1 MSDLARRLDAIRSEL
16 LRSRVVRA
24 CAIIQA
30 LALAYLTIQVGGG
43 VDTFN
48 PQIMYVAIVPAAFW
62 FGPAGGLAT
71 GVVAGLLAGP
81 ASPADADP
89 NRAQALWDW
98 VPRLAYFTGVGLTIG
113 IVNHRLQKQS
123 RILRQTT
130 EWLAATTKDA
140 LAAREEAERHAAE
153 ARRQAARR
161 EHVARQIEL
170 VHAIDRAILDG
181 ASERDIF
188 RLSVE
193 AVGSLTGAS
202 FCAILLLDERGA
214 IELVEACPRDDQRFE
229 RIAAAYAQLK
239 PGESAAGW
247 AMLQGAP
254 AFSEDIEKD
263 PRYDHLRAIIPDLGF
278 RSTLAVPL
286 KTSDRVVGVI
296 ATAFAEP
303 RSFRKSEIER
313 LTRFANQLSVAIE
326 HVRQQEALRNM
337 TFETVLAL
345 AESIESR
352 DPYTGGHCKRLVA
365 YAELLA
371 REAGL
376 TGADLETVRFGAALH
391 DSGKVG
397 VPDAVLK
404 KTGPLT
410 PEEWAEMRLHPY
422 IGGQLCKRV
431 SFLRHIYP
439 VVYHHHERYD
449 GTGYPDGLKG
459 DEIPLAARIVT
470 IADAYDAMT
479 SERPYRGAANHEY
492 AVAELRRCAGTQFD
506 PELVELF
513 IRALER
519 ERAAGADFGFAEEQA
534 A

>member
-1 MSDLARRLDAIRSEL
+1 MTDVARRLAAIRSEL
-16 LRSRVVRA
+16 IRSRVVRV
-24 CAIIQA
+24 CAVIQA
-30 LALAYLTIQVGGG
+30 LALSYLAIQIAGG
-43 VDTFN
+43 VDRFN
-48 PQIMYVAIVPAAFW
+48 PQLMYVAIVPAAFW
-62 FGPAGGLAT
+62 FGPTGGL
-71 GVVAGLLAGP
+71 VAGLVAGVLAGP
-81 ASPADADP
+81 ASPAKAEP
-89 NRAQALWDW
+89 YVAQAVWDW
-98 VPRLAYFTGVGLTIG
+98 APRMGYFSAVGLTIG
-113 IVNHRLQKQS
+113 IINQRLQRQS
-123 RILRQTT
+123 RVLRQTT
-130 EWLAATTKDA
+130 EWLAATTRDA

-153 ARRQAARR
+153 ARKQAARR
-161 EHVARQIEL
+161 ENVARQIEL
-170 VHAIDRAILDG
+170 VHTIDRAILEG
-181 ASERDIF
+181 ASEREIF
-188 RLSVE
+188 RLSTE
-193 AVGSLTGAS
+193 AVARLAGAS
-202 FCAILLLDERGA
+202 FCAIILVDERGA
-214 IELVEACPRDDQRFE
+214 IELVEACPRDEERFE
-229 RIAAAYAQLK
+229 RLAAAYAQLK

-247 AMLQGAP
+247 AIVQGQP
-254 AFSEDIEKD
+254 AYSEDIQKD
-263 PRYDHLRAIIPDLGF
+263 PRYERVRSLLGDPGF
-278 RSTLAVPL
+278 RATLAVPL
-286 KTSDRVVGVI
+286 ITSDRVVGVI

-303 RSFRKSEIER
+303 RTFRRSEIER
-313 LTRFANQLSVAIE
+313 LKRFAGQLSVAIE

-404 KTGPLT
+404 KAGPLT
-410 PEEWAEMRLHPY
+410 PEEWAQMRLHPY

-431 SFLRHIYP
+431 SFLRHIFP

-449 GTGYPDGLKG
+449 GTGYPDGLRG
-459 DEIPLAARIVT
+459 EAIPLAARIVT

-479 SERPYRGAANHEY
+479 SERPYRGPANHEY
-492 AVAELRRCAGTQFD
+492 AISELRRCAGTQFD

-513 IRALER
+513 IAALER
-519 ERAAGADFGFAEEQA
+519 ERASGNATFREQRA

>member
-1 MSDLARRLDAIRSEL
+1 MSGFARRLDAIRGEL
-16 LRSRVVRA
+16 SRSRIVRA
-24 CAIIQA
+24 CAVVQT
-30 LALAYLTIQVGGG
+30 LALAYLAIQVGGG
-43 VDTFN
+43 VDKFN
-48 PQIMYVAIVPAAFW
+48 PQLMYVAIIPAAFW
-62 FGPAGGLAT
+62 FGPLGGLIT
-71 GVVAGLLAGP
+71 GVAAGLLAGP
-81 ASPADADP
+81 ASPAEAEP
-89 NRAQALWDW
+89 YVRQAAWDW
-98 VPRLAYFTGVGLTIG
+98 APRMAYFSGVGLTIG
-113 IVNHRLQKQS
+113 IVNARLQKQS
-123 RILRQTT
+123 RVLRQTT
-130 EWLAATTKDA
+130 EWLAATTRDA
-140 LAAREEAERHAAE
+140 LAAREDAERHAAE
-153 ARRQAARR
+153 ARRQAARL
-161 EHVARQIEL
+161 EDVAREIEL

-181 ASERDIF
+181 ASEREIF
-188 RLSVE
+188 RLSTE
-193 AVGSLTGAS
+193 SVGRMTGAS
-202 FCAILLLDERGA
+202 FCAIILVDERGA
-214 IELVEACPRDDQRFE
+214 IELVEACPRDGEGLR
-229 RIAAAYAQLK
+229 RIAAVYAQLR

-247 AMLQGAP
+247 AIVQGEP
-254 AFSEDIEKD
+254 AYSEDILTD
-263 PRYDHLRAIIPDLGF
+263 PRYERLRSMATDPGF
-278 RSTLAVPL
+278 RATLAVPL
-286 KTSDRVVGVI
+286 ITSDRVVGAI
-296 ATAFAEP
+296 ATAYAEP
-303 RSFRKSEIER
+303 RRFRKSEIER
-313 LTRFANQLSVAIE
+313 LKRFAGQLSVAIE

-376 TGADLETVRFGAALH
+376 AGADLETVRFGAALH

-404 KTGPLT
+404 KAGPLT

-459 DEIPLAARIVT
+459 DDIPLAARIVT

-479 SERPYRGAANHEY
+479 SERPYRGASDHEY
-492 AVAELRRCAGTQFD
+492 AVSELRRCAGTQFD
-506 PELVELF
+506 PKLVELF
-513 IRALER
+513 IAVLER
-519 ERAAGADFGFAEEQA
+519 ERASGSAPFLEERA

>member
-1 MSDLARRLDAIRSEL
+1 MSDLARRLGVIRGEL
-16 LRSRVVRA
+16 TRSRVVRA
-24 CAIIQA
+24 CAVVQA
-30 LALAYLTIQVGGG
+30 LALGYLAIHIGGG
-43 VDTFN
+43 VTAFN

-62 FGPAGGLAT
+62 FGPAGGLVT
-71 GVVAGLLAGP
+71 GLVAGLLAGP
-81 ASPADADP
+81 ASPAEADP
-89 NRAQALWDW
+89 YVRQAVWDW
-98 VPRLAYFTGVGLTIG
+98 APRMGYFAGVGLTIG
-113 IVNHRLQKQS
+113 VVNQRLQRQS

-153 ARRQAARR
+153 ARKQAARR
-161 EHVARQIEL
+161 EDVARQIEL
-170 VHAIDRAILDG
+170 AHSIDRAILEG
-181 ASERDIF
+181 ASEREIF
-188 RLSVE
+188 RMSTE
-193 AVGSLTGAS
+193 AVGRLTGAA
-202 FCAILLLDERGA
+202 FCAIILVDERGA
-214 IELVEACPRDDQRFE
+214 IELVEACPRDDQRFQ
-229 RIAAAYAQLK
+229 RIAAVYAQLR

-247 AMLQGAP
+247 AIVQGKP
-254 AFSEDIEKD
+254 AYSEDIQKD
-263 PRYDHLRAIIPDLGF
+263 PRYERLRSLIADPGF

-286 KTSDRVVGVI
+286 VTSERVVGVI

-303 RSFRKSEIER
+303 RTFRKSEIER
-313 LTRFANQLSVAIE
+313 LTRFAGQLSVAIE

-397 VPDAVLK
+397 VPDAILK
-404 KTGPLT
+404 KAGPLT

-479 SERPYRGAANHEY
+479 SERPYRGAADHEY
-492 AVAELRRCAGTQFD
+492 AVSELRRCAGTQFD
-506 PELVELF
+506 PRLVELF
-513 IRALER
+513 VTALER
-519 ERAAGADFGFAEEQA
+519 ERGLGDIPFPEERAA
-534 A
+534 